1 MSNTEYVI
9 EMCKQQYEEMFD
21 FYLSLGYSEKQAEKL
36 CSSCF
41 GAEIVVPESGVYYR
55 ADWSFYRKR
64 RQQPFREQSGFI
76 NSLFGKMSRSS
87 AKNKNASFSRSVM
100 VEDAC
105 AAMPMMEAQVMAAPL
120 PAMPELQCLR
130 EMPEE
135 APDFNTAE
143 TSNAAEIEESGP
155 LDKPQMI
162 FSANVN
168 SASWS
173 YIRDRVAQSGK
184 IDKSFVRIE
193 EIINSYP
200 FKLKKPEKDDLFR
213 ISIDHGKC
221 PWNEGSELMMVGLKA
236 KKSPKKV
243 RQNLAFLVDVSG
255 SMENDWVLTQMS
267 IAAIMSKLK
276 TGDFISVIAYS
287 DRTVTVAEKKKYID
301 PDDCID
307 TILSID
313 GIGGCTNG
321 SEGLTNAYNYLSDN
335 FDEEG
340 NNRVFIFTDG
350 DFNFGITGE
359 ANLSEFIRKKKET
372 GIYLSIVGFGRDNFK
387 DNKMEALA
395 RNGNGN
401 YTFVTNPEDIRD
413 NLWEKLVSSLV
424 TVAKDVKISVELNP
438 YYVKKYRLIGYDAR
452 VLTQQE
458 FNDTEKAVDGIGSE
472 HNVVALIEFSK
483 GTAEKTYSTRYVKTE
498 SEGNKDEFAFI
509 EIHYKTPDDV
519 NSVMTYTVGV
529 NDLNKAKGKNMP
541 VISLLAA
548 FGLVIKDSKYKGS
561 ADKELLRKLLADVE
575 KDESTDTRKPYGH
588 FEIIRKYLA

>member
-1 MSNTEYVI
+1 MAKSEYII
-9 EMCKQQYEEMFD
+9 EMCKQQYEEMYD
-21 FYLSLGYSEKQAEKL
+21 FYLSLGYSEKQTKKL

-41 GAEIVVPESGVYYR
+41 GAEIVVTEAGTVYR

-64 RQQPFREQSGFI
+64 RAHPIRDPGG
-76 NSLFGKMSRSS
+76 LFGGIFSKANSASGNRKGAVYSRE
-87 AKNKNASFSRSVM
+87 VM
-100 VEDAC
+100 TEDAF
-105 AAMPMMEAQVMAAPL
+105 APMAMMGAQPMPVGMPAPL
-120 PAMPELQCLR
+120 PMAKMPE
-130 EMPEE
+130 
-135 APDFNTAE
+135 FNTAE
-143 TSNAAEIEESGP
+143 TNDVNETEEYGP

-173 YIRDRVAQSGK
+173 YIRDRVSQSRS

-200 FKLKKPEKDDLFR
+200 FDLKKPKNDDLFR
-213 ISIDHGKC
+213 ISIGHGKC

-236 KKSPKKV
+236 KKSSKKV

-267 IAAIMSKLK
+267 LAAIMSKLK
-276 TGDFISVIAYS
+276 KGDHISVIAYS
-287 DRTVTVAEKKKYID
+287 DRTVTVAEKKKCGE
-301 PDDCID
+301 PDDCVE

-321 SEGLTNAYNYLSDN
+321 SEGLSNAYKYLADN
-335 FDEEG
+335 FDEDG

-359 ANLSEFIRKKKET
+359 GGLSEFIRKKKET

-413 NLWEKLVSSLV
+413 NLWEKLASSLV

-472 HNVVALIEFSK
+472 HNVVALIEFKK
-483 GTAEKTYSTRYVKTE
+483 GTAEKTYSTRYVKAE

-519 NSVMTYTVGV
+519 NSVMTYTVGI
-529 NDLNKAKGKNMP
+529 NDLNSAKNNNMP

-548 FGLVIKDSKYKGS
+548 FGLVIKDSQYKGT
-561 ADKELLRKLLADVE
+561 ADKELLRRLLAEVE
-575 KDESTDTRKPYGH
+575 KDESINTRKPYGH
-588 FEIIRKYLA
+588 FDIIRKYLD